1 MCAVTLL
8 TPKKEQNRMRKHQ
21 TAVMSWDTEDYMQY
35 QNRLINSFSSKQEN
49 CHSNVQSEI
58 SSNTNHC

>member
-1 MCAVTLL
+1 
-8 TPKKEQNRMRKHQ
+8 MRKHQ